1 MAVTFNSEDIA
12 ALETAVA
19 DLGKYQVIST
29 SNTGGFYWMPK
40 QAQVMYTK
48 TYTDGSTTIEVN
60 VMDDGTIHVEPGA
73 FKLMMERMGFDEQRF
88 AV

>member
-1 MAVTFNSEDIA
+1 MAVKLGPDDIA
-12 ALETAVA
+12 ALENVVA
-19 DLGKYQVIST
+19 DLGKYQVISA
-29 SNTGGFYWMPK
+29 SGTGGFYWMPK

-73 FKLMMERMGFDEQRF
+73 FKLMMERMGFDERL
-88 AV
+88 V

>member
-1 MAVTFNSEDIA
+1 MAVTFNSGDIA
-12 ALETAVA
+12 ALENVVEN
-19 DLGKYQVIST
+19 LNKYQVISAT
-29 SNTGGFYWMPK
+29 NTGGFYWMPK

-73 FKLMMERMGFDEQRF
+73 FKLMMERMGFDERL
-88 AV
+88 V

>member
-1 MAVTFNSEDIA
+1 MAVTFNSGDIA
-12 ALETAVA
+12 ALENVVEN
-19 DLGKYQVIST
+19 LNKYQVIST

-73 FKLMMERMGFDEQRF
+73 FKLMMERMGFDERL
-88 AV
+88 V

>member
-1 MAVTFNSEDIA
+1 MGVTFNSGDIA
-12 ALETAVA
+12 ALENVVA
-19 DLGKYQVIST
+19 DLNKYQVISA
-29 SNTGGFYWMPK
+29 SGTGGFYWMPK
-40 QAQVMYTK
+40 QSIALYTK

>member
-1 MAVTFNSEDIA
+1 MGVTFNSGDIA
-12 ALETAVA
+12 ALENVVEN
-19 DLGKYQVIST
+19 LNKYQVISA
-29 SNTGGFYWMPK
+29 SGTGGFYWMPK

-73 FKLMMERMGFDEQRF
+73 FKLMMERMGFDERL
-88 AV
+88 V

>member
-1 MAVTFNSEDIA
+1 MAITLGPDDIA
-12 ALETAVA
+12 VLETAVA

-29 SNTGGFYWMPK
+29 PNTGRLYWMPSL
-40 QAQVMYTK
+40 AQVMYTK

-73 FKLMMERMGFDEQRF
+73 FKLMMEKMGFDERL
-88 AV
+88 V

>member
-1 MAVTFNSEDIA
+1 MGVTLGPNDIA
-12 ALETAVA
+12 ALENVVEN
-19 DLGKYQVIST
+19 LNKSQVIST

-73 FKLMMERMGFDEQRF
+73 FKLMMERMGFDERL
-88 AV
+88 V

>member
-29 SNTGGFYWMPK
+29 PNTGGFYWMPK
-40 QAQVMYTK
+40 QSKAMYTK

-73 FKLMMERMGFDEQRF
+73 FKLMMEKMGFDERL
-88 AV
+88 V

>member
-1 MAVTFNSEDIA
+1 MAVTLGPNDIA
-12 ALETAVA
+12 ALENVVEN
-19 DLGKYQVIST
+19 LNKYQVISAT
-29 SNTGGFYWMPK
+29 NTGGFYWMPK

-73 FKLMMERMGFDEQRF
+73 FKLMMERMGFDERL
-88 AV
+88 V

>member
-1 MAVTFNSEDIA
+1 MAVTLGPDDIA
-12 ALETAVA
+12 VLETAVA

-29 SNTGGFYWMPK
+29 SNTGSIYWMPK
-40 QAQVMYTK
+40 QAQIMYTK

-73 FKLMMERMGFDEQRF
+73 FKLMMEKMGFDERL
-88 AV
+88 V